1 MKYQHC
7 LFSSL
12 LPQRGIIYIITHNF
26 MSPFTNKH
34 NAISVV
40 VSNGQPEYQ
49 EVTTDLPQ
57 VTDKLYHIM
66 FYRVHLVISWIRTD
80 NFSGDKHY
88 CIQIPPSVSTIKLS
102 GRTQSFVGL
111 HSSNCPTNVRPNC
124 PTKSSQVGVRVS
136 TLR

>member
-40 VSNGQPEYQ
+40 VSNGKPEYQ
-49 EVTTDLPQ
+49 EETTDLPQ

-88 CIQIPPSVSTIKLS
+88 CIGSCKSNYHTIMTTVVPIILRDTIKS
-102 GRTQSFVGL
+102 IYTCIYTVK
-111 HSSNCPTNVRPNC
+111 PV
-124 PTKSSQVGVRVS
+124 
-136 TLR
+136 LRGHIWNKEKVAL

>member
-1 MKYQHC
+1 
-7 LFSSL
+7 
-12 LPQRGIIYIITHNF
+12 

-40 VSNGQPEYQ
+40 VSNGKPEYQ
-49 EVTTDLPQ
+49 EETTDLPQ

-88 CIQIPPSVSTIKLS
+88 CIGSCKSNYHTIMTTVVPRILRDTIKS
-102 GRTQSFVGL
+102 IYTCIYTVK
-111 HSSNCPTNVRPNC
+111 PV
-124 PTKSSQVGVRVS
+124 
-136 TLR
+136 LRGHIWNKEKVAL